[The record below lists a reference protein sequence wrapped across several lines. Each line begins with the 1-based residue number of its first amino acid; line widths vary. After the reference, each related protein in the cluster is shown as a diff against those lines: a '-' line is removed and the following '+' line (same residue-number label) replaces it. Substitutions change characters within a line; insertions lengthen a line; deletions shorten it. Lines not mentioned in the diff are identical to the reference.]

1 MVLPRFAGKF
11 WIVGGDDTALISWA
25 AVEAWICC
33 ARLRTAMPT
42 SCLIPVSATL
52 VESFA
57 IVETSIFTPV
67 TWPILD
73 LRRSFRKLEVYF

>member
-11 WIVGGDDTALISWA
+11 WTVGGDDTALINWA

-33 ARLRTAMPT
+33 ARLSTAIPT

-57 IVETSIFTPV
+57 IEETSISYPRNLAY
-67 TWPILD
+67 P
-73 LRRSFRKLEVYF
+73 